1 MKELHRREFLGLATA
16 GLALA
21 GCGKSEKLE
30 ERVEQDSSNTEVMD
44 SIAESYV
51 KLVLK
56 TGQYDPNYVDAYFGP
71 EEWKPATDVEKVPLD
86 ELALVAEKLI
96 QQLDQ
101 ADKTEYDETEELR
114 HAFLYSEL
122 SSVKS
127 KIDLLSGTKM
137 SFDEESK
144 ALYDAVAPVHDDR
157 FFENIL
163 KKLGDA
169 LPGKGDLSKRFNDYR
184 NEFIIP
190 KDKLEGVFRSAIAE
204 CRRRTLKYIELPTSE
219 DFTLEFVTDK
229 PWSAYNWYKGNSFSV
244 IQINTDLPIY
254 IDRAVGLSSHE
265 GYPGHH
271 THLTL
276 LEKHLLRDRNW
287 VEYSV
292 CPLHSPLALMLEGT
306 AEYGRRDLVFPGSER
321 VEYEQTVLF
330 PLAGLD
336 PSKAEKYY
344 EIKRLRYGMVYG
356 RKEAARRYLDGKMS
370 KDETLAW
377 LRKYCLQT
385 PEGAEAAIRS
395 IENSRSYAI
404 TYSVGHDM
412 LKNYIEAHGGT
423 DENHVKRWELFSSL
437 LTRPPTASG
446 LR

>member
-1 MKELHRREFLGLATA
+1 
-16 GLALA
+16 
-21 GCGKSEKLE
+21 
-30 ERVEQDSSNTEVMD
+30 MD
-44 SIAESYV
+44 NIAESYV
-51 KLVLK
+51 KLILEVGL
-56 TGQYDPNYVDAYFGP
+56 YDSDYVDAYYGP
-71 EEWKPATDVEKVPLD
+71 EEWRPAEGSKQKKFPHEQLTEKVNRLIKQ
-86 ELALVAEKLI
+86 LEKVNPSKFQGI
-96 QQLDQ
+96 
-101 ADKTEYDETEELR
+101 ERLR
-114 HAFLYSEL
+114 YTSLMKEL
-122 SSVKS
+122 SAIRA

-169 LPGKGDLSKRFNDYR
+169 LPGKGDINERFNDYR

-204 CRRRTLKYIELPTSE
+204 CRRRTLKYIELPTNE

-229 PWSAYNWYKGNSFSV
+229 SWLAYNWYKGNSFSV
-244 IQINTDLPIY
+244 IQINTDKTLF
-254 IDRAVGLSSHE
+254 IDRAIGLSSHE

-292 CPLHSPLALMLEGT
+292 CPLFSPRVLIMEGI
-306 AEYGRRDLVFPGSER
+306 AGYARRVLFFPSSER

-344 EIKRLRYGMVYG
+344 EIKRLTGVVGSYG

-370 KDETLAW
+370 KDETPAW
-377 LRKYCLQT
+377 LRKYGLHT
-385 PEGAEAAIRS
+385 PKGAEAAIGS
-395 IENSRSYAI
+395 FENYRSYVI
-404 TYSVGHDM
+404 TYSVGRDM
-412 LKNYIEAHGGT
+412 LKNYIEAHGST
-423 DENHVKRWELFSSL
+423 DENHAKRWELFTSL
-437 LTRPPTASG
+437 LTRPPTASA